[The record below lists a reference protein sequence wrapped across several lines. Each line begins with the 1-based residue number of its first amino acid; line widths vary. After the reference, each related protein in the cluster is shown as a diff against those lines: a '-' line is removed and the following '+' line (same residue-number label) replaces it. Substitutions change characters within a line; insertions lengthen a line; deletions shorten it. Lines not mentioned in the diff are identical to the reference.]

1 LRWSK
6 KQVNALLKEAL
17 QQIDN
22 KCNKDIRREEAT
34 AI

>member
-1 LRWSK
+1 
-6 KQVNALLKEAL
+6 VDALLEKAL